1 VSPSSMHMPPGRPV
15 TPPRSSAVVITV

>member
-15 TPPRSSAVVITV
+15 TSPRSSAVVITV